1 MKIQELRI
9 GNIVMVDNPKY
20 HQRLGCIPLRV
31 TGFEECVISSRSD
44 HVVRLEH
51 IKQNP
56 DSFYESYSQLLKFI
70 KPIPLTEEM
79 LSEFTMIWGT
89 DPQEPNAL
97 MVFKNGEFEILKFKD
112 EDNFFYSNGR
122 GLHADIIYLHQ
133 LQNLYF
139 DLTGEELE
147 VKL

>member
-9 GNIVMVDNPKY
+9 GNKVSFKDTVVEIAGVSGIAYSFGAID
-20 HQRLGCIPLRV
+20 V
-31 TGFEECVISSRSD
+31 TIFRGGKTEMHD
-44 HVVRLEH
+44 
-51 IKQNP
+51 
-56 DSFYESYSQLLKFI
+56 LKTLS
-70 KPIPLTEEM
+70 PIPLTEEI
-79 LSEFTMIWGT
+79 LSEFTMKWGT

-97 MVFKNGEFEILKFKD
+97 MVFKNGEFEILKFED
-112 EDNFFYSNGR
+112 EDHFFYSNGR
-122 GLHADIIYLHQ
+122 GFHADIIYLHQ